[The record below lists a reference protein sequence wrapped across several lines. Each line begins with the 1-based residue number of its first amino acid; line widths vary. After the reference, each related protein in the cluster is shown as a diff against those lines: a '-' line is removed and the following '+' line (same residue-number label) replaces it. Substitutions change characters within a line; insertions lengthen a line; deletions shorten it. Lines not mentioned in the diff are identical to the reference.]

1 MSKNKKSKKSKNSNV
16 KTVASSELENAQA
29 SLNGEVVT
37 SDDATMPVLEE
48 KNAVQPN
55 AEQNE
60 QASLQ
65 NSLIKGNKAEEKTEK
80 ANKKDAKDNNKTKK
94 TNDKK
99 KDKKEKGKLKRK
111 AKETFSELKKV
122 SWPSFGEVCKKT
134 GVVLVVVLV
143 FAVVIFG
150 IDYCLGLLVNLIRA

>member
-1 MSKNKKSKKSKNSNV
+1 MYKIRKEIKLGRNLR
-16 KTVASSELENAQA
+16 E
-29 SLNGEVVT
+29 GEVYW
-37 SDDATMPVLEE
+37 
-48 KNAVQPN
+48 
-55 AEQNE
+55 
-60 QASLQ
+60 
-65 NSLIKGNKAEEKTEK
+65 
-80 ANKKDAKDNNKTKK
+80 
-94 TNDKK
+94 

>member
-37 SDDATMPVLEE
+37 SDVTMPVSED
-48 KNAVQPN
+48 KNIVQPN
-55 AEQNE
+55 VEQNE

-65 NSLIKGNKAEEKTEK
+65 NSLKKGSKAEEKTEK
-80 ANKKDAKDNNKTKK
+80 ANKKDVKDNKTKK

>member
-37 SDDATMPVLEE
+37 SDVTMPVSED
-48 KNAVQPN
+48 KNAVQPS

-65 NSLIKGNKAEEKTEK
+65 NSLKKGSKAEEKTEK

>member
-16 KTVASSELENAQA
+16 KTVASGELENAQT

-37 SDDATMPVLEE
+37 SDVTMPVSEE
-48 KNAVQPN
+48 KNAVQPS

-60 QASLQ
+60 QSRLQ
-65 NSLIKGNKAEEKTEK
+65 NSLKKGSKAEEKTEK
-80 ANKKDAKDNNKTKK
+80 ASKKDVKDNKTKK

>member
-1 MSKNKKSKKSKNSNV
+1 
-16 KTVASSELENAQA
+16 
-29 SLNGEVVT
+29 
-37 SDDATMPVLEE
+37 MPVSED
-48 KNAVQPN
+48 KNIVQPN
-55 AEQNE
+55 VEQNE

-65 NSLIKGNKAEEKTEK
+65 NSLKKGSKAEEKVEK
-80 ANKKDAKDNNKTKK
+80 ANKKDVKDNKTKK

>member
-37 SDDATMPVLEE
+37 SDVTMPVSED
-48 KNAVQPN
+48 KNIVQPN
-55 AEQNE
+55 VEQNE

-65 NSLIKGNKAEEKTEK
+65 NSSKKGSKAEEKTEK
-80 ANKKDAKDNNKTKK
+80 ANKKDAKDNKTKK

-150 IDYCLGLLVNLIRA
+150 IDYCLWLLVNLIRA

>member
-37 SDDATMPVLEE
+37 SDATMPVSEE

-65 NSLIKGNKAEEKTEK
+65 NSLKKGSKAEEKTEK
-80 ANKKDAKDNNKTKK
+80 ANKKDAKENNKTKK

-99 KDKKEKGKLKRK
+99 KDKKEKCKLKRK

>member
-37 SDDATMPVLEE
+37 SDVTMPVSED
-48 KNAVQPN
+48 KNIVQPN
-55 AEQNE
+55 VEQNE

-65 NSLIKGNKAEEKTEK
+65 NSSKKGSKAEEKTEK
-80 ANKKDAKDNNKTKK
+80 ANKKDAKDNKTKK

>member
-29 SLNGEVVT
+29 SLKGEVVT
-37 SDDATMPVLEE
+37 SDVTLPVSED
-48 KNAVQPN
+48 KNIVQPN
-55 AEQNE
+55 VEQNE

-65 NSLIKGNKAEEKTEK
+65 NSSKKGSKAEEKTEK
-80 ANKKDAKDNNKTKK
+80 ANKKDAKDNKTKK

>member
-37 SDDATMPVLEE
+37 SDVTMPVSED
-48 KNAVQPN
+48 KNIVQPN
-55 AEQNE
+55 VEQNE
-60 QASLQ
+60 QAGLQ
-65 NSLIKGNKAEEKTEK
+65 NSLKKGSKAEEKVEK
-80 ANKKDAKDNNKTKK
+80 ANKKDVKDNKTKK

>member
-16 KTVASSELENAQA
+16 KTVASGELENAQA

-37 SDDATMPVLEE
+37 SDDATMPVSEE

-65 NSLIKGNKAEEKTEK
+65 NSLKKGSIAEEKAEK
-80 ANKKDAKDNNKTKK
+80 KKKKDAKENNKTKK

>member
-37 SDDATMPVLEE
+37 SDVTMPVSED
-48 KNAVQPN
+48 KNIVQPN
-55 AEQNE
+55 VEQNE

-65 NSLIKGNKAEEKTEK
+65 NSLKKGSKAEEKTEK
-80 ANKKDAKDNNKTKK
+80 VNKKDAKENNKTKK

>member
-37 SDDATMPVLEE
+37 SDATMPVSED
-48 KNAVQPN
+48 KNIVQPN
-55 AEQNE
+55 VEQNE
-60 QASLQ
+60 QSRLQ
-65 NSLIKGNKAEEKTEK
+65 NSLKKGSKAEEKVEK

>member
-37 SDDATMPVLEE
+37 SDVTMPVSED
-48 KNAVQPN
+48 KNIVQPN
-55 AEQNE
+55 VEQNE

-65 NSLIKGNKAEEKTEK
+65 NSLKKGSKAEEKIEK
-80 ANKKDAKDNNKTKK
+80 ANKKDVKDNKTKK

>member
-37 SDDATMPVLEE
+37 SDVTMPVSED
-48 KNAVQPN
+48 KNIVQPN
-55 AEQNE
+55 VEQNE

-65 NSLIKGNKAEEKTEK
+65 NSLKKGSKAEEKVEK
-80 ANKKDAKDNNKTKK
+80 ANKKDVKDNKTKK

>member
-29 SLNGEVVT
+29 SLKGEVVT
-37 SDDATMPVLEE
+37 SDVTMPVSED
-48 KNAVQPN
+48 KNIVQPN
-55 AEQNE
+55 VEQNE

-65 NSLIKGNKAEEKTEK
+65 NSLKKGSKAEEKTEK
-80 ANKKDAKDNNKTKK
+80 ANKKDVKDNKTKK

>member
-1 MSKNKKSKKSKNSNV
+1 M
-16 KTVASSELENAQA
+16 
-29 SLNGEVVT
+29 
-37 SDDATMPVLEE
+37 
-48 KNAVQPN
+48 
-55 AEQNE
+55 
-60 QASLQ
+60 Q
-65 NSLIKGNKAEEKTEK
+65 NSLKKASKAEEKAEK

-111 AKETFSELKKV
+111 AKETSSELKKV

>member
-37 SDDATMPVLEE
+37 SDATMPVSEE

-65 NSLIKGNKAEEKTEK
+65 NSLKKGSKAEEKTEK
-80 ANKKDAKDNNKTKK
+80 ANKKDAKENNKTKK

>member
-37 SDDATMPVLEE
+37 SDVTMPVSED
-48 KNAVQPN
+48 KNIVQPN

-65 NSLIKGNKAEEKTEK
+65 NSLKKGNKAEEKAEK
-80 ANKKDAKDNNKTKK
+80 ANKKDAKENNKTKK

>member
-37 SDDATMPVLEE
+37 SDVTMPVSED
-48 KNAVQPN
+48 KNIVQPN
-55 AEQNE
+55 VEQNE

-65 NSLIKGNKAEEKTEK
+65 NSLKKGNKAEEKAEK
-80 ANKKDAKDNNKTKK
+80 ANKKDAKENNKTKK

>member
-37 SDDATMPVLEE
+37 SDDATMPVSED

-60 QASLQ
+60 QAGLQ
-65 NSLIKGNKAEEKTEK
+65 NSLKKGSKAEEKVEK
-80 ANKKDAKDNNKTKK
+80 ANKKDVKDNKTKK

>member
-29 SLNGEVVT
+29 SLKGEVVT
-37 SDDATMPVLEE
+37 SDVTMPVSEE
-48 KNAVQPN
+48 KNAVQPS

-65 NSLIKGNKAEEKTEK
+65 NSSKKGSKAEEKTEK
-80 ANKKDAKDNNKTKK
+80 ANKKDAKDNKTKK

>member
-37 SDDATMPVLEE
+37 SDVTMPVSEE
-48 KNAVQPN
+48 KNAVQPS

-65 NSLIKGNKAEEKTEK
+65 NSLKKGSKAEEKAEK
-80 ANKKDAKDNNKTKK
+80 ANKKDVKDNKTKK

>member
-37 SDDATMPVLEE
+37 SDATMPVSED
-48 KNAVQPN
+48 KNIVQPN
-55 AEQNE
+55 VEQNE

-65 NSLIKGNKAEEKTEK
+65 NSLKKGSKAEEKAEK

>member
-37 SDDATMPVLEE
+37 SDVTMPVSED
-48 KNAVQPN
+48 KNIVQPN
-55 AEQNE
+55 VEQNE

-65 NSLIKGNKAEEKTEK
+65 NSLKKGSKAEEKTEK
-80 ANKKDAKDNNKTKK
+80 VNKKDAKDNNKTKK

>member
-16 KTVASSELENAQA
+16 KTVASRELENAQA

-37 SDDATMPVLEE
+37 SDVTMPVSED
-48 KNAVQPN
+48 KNIVQPN
-55 AEQNE
+55 VEQNE

-65 NSLIKGNKAEEKTEK
+65 NSLKKGSKAEEKTEK
-80 ANKKDAKDNNKTKK
+80 VNKKDAKDNNKTKK

>member
-16 KTVASSELENAQA
+16 KTVASGELENAQA

-37 SDDATMPVLEE
+37 SDDATMPVSED
-48 KNAVQPN
+48 KNIVQPN
-55 AEQNE
+55 VEQNE

-65 NSLIKGNKAEEKTEK
+65 NSLKKASKAEEKAEK
-80 ANKKDAKDNNKTKK
+80 ANKKDVKDNKTKK

>member
-16 KTVASSELENAQA
+16 KTVASGELENAQA

-37 SDDATMPVLEE
+37 SDATMPVSED
-48 KNAVQPN
+48 KNIVQPN
-55 AEQNE
+55 VEQNE

-65 NSLIKGNKAEEKTEK
+65 NSLKKASKAEEKAEK
-80 ANKKDAKDNNKTKK
+80 ANKKDVKDNKTKK

-99 KDKKEKGKLKRK
+99 KEKKEKGKLKRK